1 MKKKKFDIK
10 TLMKEFDAAAFMT
23 NNAMIFVILSIIL
36 FTGFTKDNFFT
47 VKNAMNILSNTSV
60 RFIIALGVSG
70 ALITRGTDL
79 SAGRLVG
86 LSAIVSATMTQRPD
100 FAGKFFPGLPDL
112 PIIVP
117 FLIVL
122 TITMLIGTLNG
133 LVIAYLNVPPFLAT
147 LGMQIMIYGVNIMY
161 SRSEPIG
168 TLKPEYTNIG
178 QGKFLGSIPYVI
190 IIALLVGVIMWILYT
205 KTRYGKYMYAIGGNE
220 QAAEVSGVNVKFAK
234 VKIYALA
241 GLLYGLAGFLL
252 TAKST
257 SSGPNSGMGYEL
269 EAIAAATIGGVSTAG
284 GEGRVQGIFMG
295 VFVFELLKTAL
306 NFLGVKPEI
315 TYIVQGLVIII
326 AVALDIRKTQR
337 RK

>member
-1 MKKKKFDIK
+1 MKKNS
-10 TLMKEFDAAAFMT
+10 FDAKTWLT
-23 NNAMIFVILSIIL
+23 NNAMILVILFIIL
-36 FTGFTKDNFFT
+36 FTGLSRDNFFSIR
-47 VKNAMNILSNTSV
+47 NSMNILSNTAV
-60 RFIIALGVSG
+60 RFVIALGVSG

-79 SAGRLVG
+79 SAGRIVG
-86 LSAIVSATMTQRPD
+86 LSAIISATLTQRPD
-100 FAGKFFPGLPDL
+100 FAAKFFPNLPDL
-112 PIIVP
+112 PLIVVLIIVLLVTT
-117 FLIVL
+117 F
-122 TITMLIGTLNG
+122 IGMING

-147 LGMQIMIYGVNIMY
+147 LGMQIIIYGVNIMY

-168 TLKPEYTNIG
+168 TLKQSYTNIG
-178 QGKFLGSIPYVI
+178 QGKLFGVIPYVV
-190 IIALLVGVIMWILYT
+190 IIAAVLAVLMWILYN

-220 QAAEVSGVNVKFAK
+220 QAAEVSGVNVKLTK

-284 GEGRVQGIFMG
+284 GEGKVQGILMG

-306 NFLGVKPEI
+306 NFLGVKPEL
-315 TYIVQGLVIII
+315 TYIVQGIVIIV
-326 AVALDIRKTQR
+326 AVALDIRKTT
-337 RK
+337 RKK

>member
-1 MKKKKFDIK
+1 MKKKDIN
-10 TLMKEFDAAAFMT
+10 LKEFIS
-23 NNAMIFVILSIIL
+23 NNAMIFVIMFIII
-36 FTGFTKDNFFT
+36 FTGVTKDNFFT
-47 VKNAMNILSNTSV
+47 VSNAMNILSNTSI

-70 ALITRGTDL
+70 ALITKGTDL

-86 LSAIVSATMTQRPD
+86 LSAIISATMTQRPD
-100 FAGKFFPGLPDL
+100 FAGKFFPSLPDL

-122 TITMLIGTLNG
+122 TVTMLVGVLNG

-147 LGMQIMIYGVNIMY
+147 LGMQIIIYGVNTMY

-168 TLKPEYTNIG
+168 TLKQSYTNIG
-178 QGKFLGSIPYVI
+178 QGKIFNTVPYVI
-190 IIALLVGVIMWILYT
+190 IIALLVGIIMWILYT

-220 QAAEVSGVNVKFAK
+220 QAAEVSGVNVKLSK

-306 NFLGVKPEI
+306 NFLGVAPE
-315 TYIVQGLVIII
+315 TTNIVQGLVIIV
-326 AVALDIRKTQR
+326 AVALDIRKNTR